1 MRLVF
6 IGAPGAGKGTQAKR
20 LATEKGYPI
29 VATGDLLRVA
39 IAEQTPLGQ
48 QAHAYIQRGELVPD
62 PLVNQ
67 VVAEHITT
75 LKSFLLDGYPRNLT
89 QAQML
94 ESILPK
100 PLDAVIYFEISE
112 DALIERLGGRR
123 ICPQCGAVFHITANP
138 SKTGDQ
144 CDQCGATLITR
155 EDDQPDTIR
164 KRFSVY
170 REQTAPLIDYYRRRG
185 LLRTINADAPPDAV
199 YQQLLSV
206 LCESS

>member
-1 MRLVF
+1 MIL
-6 IGAPGAGKGTQAKR
+6 
-20 LATEKGYPI
+20 
-29 VATGDLLRVA
+29 ATGDLLRAA

-67 VVAEHITT
+67 LVAERIAT
-75 LKSFLLDGYPRNLT
+75 LESFILDGYPRNLT

-94 ESILPK
+94 ETILPQ
-100 PLDAVIYFEISE
+100 PLSAVVYFEISE
-112 DALIERLGGRR
+112 DALIARLGGRR

-138 SKTGDQ
+138 STAGDR

-164 KRFSVY
+164 KRFRVY
-170 REQTAPLIDYYRRRG
+170 REQTAPLVDYYRQRG
-185 LLRTINADAPPDAV
+185 LLRTVNADAPPDTV

-206 LCESS
+206 LCEST